1 VSGSRTARLADTWRL
16 LWLSARVLGG
26 RWVWAAPLIVLLWPA
41 FQYLFLAL
49 GWEDEQHTSGSVQ
62 NGLIGFPLNVL
73 AIGLGVRIIGGE
85 IDRRTLEIA
94 YTVPGGAQRVWLSKL
109 VAAFGILVAALAAL
123 GAVAFAFFTAYP
135 PGALYGAVQSAVFF
149 LALSMAFS
157 ALLRNEITAALV
169 TAGAFTVLGMLSFAM
184 GRASPMWNPASE
196 GLVSMRNAEIL
207 AATVQNRI
215 GYALVV
221 AALVALAIGRAE
233 RREKLLA
240 G

>member
-1 VSGSRTARLADTWRL
+1 
-16 LWLSARVLGG
+16 
-26 RWVWAAPLIVLLWPA
+26 
-41 FQYLFLAL
+41 
-49 GWEDEQHTSGSVQ
+49 
-62 NGLIGFPLNVL
+62 
-73 AIGLGVRIIGGE
+73 VRIIGGE

-109 VAAFGILVAALAAL
+109 GAALALLCAAL
-123 GAVAFAFFTAYP
+123 VPLALAAFAFFTAYP
-135 PGALYGAVQSAVFF
+135 PGALYGALQAGVVF
-149 LALSMAFS
+149 LTLGMAFA

-169 TAGAFTVLGMLSFAM
+169 VGGIYVLSGVLAEGF
-184 GRASPMWNPASE
+184 GRVSPLWNPARAALE
-196 GLVSMRNAEIL
+196 EEMDAATIL

-215 GYALVV
+215 GYLLVA